1 MRNLK
6 ILPAVLLLGLAPLAA
21 CSSSDDKDDAS
32 ESKCDTFESGA
43 ASDAVKVAGTFGETE
58 PKATF
63 TTPLEVKADDLQ
75 RTVLDEG
82 DDKKT
87 GAGDQVESVITVFNG
102 STGKQAL
109 SEKATLTAGDEN
121 TFEAFR
127 AGIDCVP
134 TGSRVVTVVAASD
147 VYGDEGYADLEI
159 KATDS
164 LVIVTDVV
172 DLREEAKA
180 KKWTEDVPEV
190 SLSGDEPKVTLPK
203 SDPPTD
209 VRVKVLEEGDGAEV
223 KAGDSLTV
231 NYQGTAWETGKIFDQ
246 TYGEDG
252 QPAQLSTDQVIQGF
266 KAGLVGQKVGSTVL
280 IGIPPEYGYGTEESE
295 ENELGGKTLV
305 FVVEIVS
312 VDEAPDASAE

>member
-21 CSSSDDKDDAS
+21 CSSSGDKDAKDDA
-32 ESKCDTFESGA
+32 KKNCATFEPGS
-43 ASDAVKVAGTFGETE
+43 ASDGVKVTGTFGETD

-63 TTPLEVKADDLQ
+63 TTPLEAKAKELQ

-82 DDKKT
+82 D
-87 GAGDQVESVITVFNG
+87 GDDTAEGEVVESVITVFNG
-102 STGKQAL
+102 RTGKQAL
-109 SEKATLTAGDEN
+109 SEKATLTAGDEK

-127 AGIDCVP
+127 AGIECVP
-134 TGSRVVTVVAASD
+134 AGSRVVTTVAAAD
-147 VYGDEGYADLEI
+147 VYGEEGYADLDI
-159 KATDS
+159 KAADS

-172 DLREEAKA
+172 EVREEAKA
-180 KKWTEDVPEV
+180 KEWTEDVPKV

-209 VRVKVLEEGDGAEV
+209 IRVKVLKEGDGDEV
-223 KAGDSLTV
+223 KAGDKLTV
-231 NYQGTAWETGKIFDQ
+231 NYQGAAWETGKIFDQ
-246 TYGEDG
+246 TFGKDG
-252 QPAQLSTDQVIQGF
+252 KPVPLSTDEVIQGF

-280 IGIPPEYGYGTEESE
+280 IGIPPEYGYGVEESE
-295 ENELGGKTLV
+295 GNELGGKTLL

-312 VDEAPDASAE
+312 IDTES